1 MLVRTLVNVHVV
13 VPVALGIRV
22 SRPTV
27 LVQIFQEYVTG
38 LLLALVRAP
47 IVAVG
52 LVHRCLFVALLN
64 VAGGVMRSHVV
75 VMMMVAEGAGDSR
88 DRW

>member
-1 MLVRTLVNVHVV
+1 MLVRALVNIHVV
-13 VPVALGIRV
+13 VSVALRIRV
-22 SRPTV
+22 GRPTV
-27 LVQIFQEYVTG
+27 FVQIFQEYVTG
-38 LLLALVRAP
+38 LFLALVRAP
-47 IVAVG
+47 IIAVG

-64 VAGGVMRSHVV
+64 VAGAVMRPHVV